1 MDFKSESAAIY
12 VLVGAKMLLVS
23 EILFASFDWSFEV
36 SQAFQKLKATALPS
50 FFVCIIQLKLNIS
63 SKSNIFPLHFC
74 YPLQKGFWSVINTE
88 LVAGGGL
95 PLPGHGDRHGG
106 AQLQTAGAG
115 HR

>member
-23 EILFASFDWSFEV
+23 EILFASFEWSFEV

-63 SKSNIFPLHFC
+63 SKSNIFPL
-74 YPLQKGFWSVINTE
+74 LNTE
-88 LVAGGGL
+88 IVAGGGL
-95 PLPGHGDRHGG
+95 PLPGHGDCHGG

>member
-12 VLVGAKMLLVS
+12 VLVGEKMLLVS
-23 EILFASFDWSFEV
+23 EILFASFKLSFQV

-74 YPLQKGFWSVINTE
+74 YPLQKVSD
-88 LVAGGGL
+88 L
-95 PLPGHGDRHGG
+95 
-106 AQLQTAGAG
+106 
-115 HR
+115 